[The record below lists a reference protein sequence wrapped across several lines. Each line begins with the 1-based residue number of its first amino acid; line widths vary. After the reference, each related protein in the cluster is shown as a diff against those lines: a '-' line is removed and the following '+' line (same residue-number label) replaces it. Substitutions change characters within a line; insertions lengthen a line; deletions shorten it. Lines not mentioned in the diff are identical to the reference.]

1 MTMRHGLKTSI
12 SALAAAAMLAASPA
26 QAATAG
32 IPDSDTA
39 LLTAMVLQ
47 QLKDSAQLGGIL
59 LTAQQSL
66 QTAQQSVAVLQSLSD
81 VATEAKF
88 LIENPD
94 EILNGAK
101 AGFESTFPELKAIQ
115 KDAERLS
122 ESFSGQTTGGVN
134 PFALQE
140 LFRNGNLVG
149 DKGYNTLMMLDE
161 TIYKL
166 TDEHLLLKR
175 EMQDI
180 KETNEEKRKLLGRG
194 ILTESLA
201 ATTAKAALD
210 TAVTSAVT
218 SSNIAE
224 LVRMQKLE
232 RMKAAD
238 AGSASSVRMEG
249 AYRNLSDVGAVDTR
263 LNPLAP
269 TKVGGD
275 QGGPRGLQ

>member
-1 MTMRHGLKTSI
+1 MRAFTRTL
-12 SALAAAAMLAASPA
+12 SAVVVSTALVTASPA
-26 QAATAG
+26 SAATAG

-66 QTAQQSVAVLQSLSD
+66 EAANRTVAVLQSLND
-81 VATEAKF
+81 VAVEARY
-88 LIENPD
+88 LVENPD

-101 AGFESTFPELKAIQ
+101 AGFEKTFPELKAIQ
-115 KDAERLS
+115 KDAERLI
-122 ESFSGQTTGGVN
+122 ESYGNSTTGEVN

-140 LFRNGNLVG
+140 LFRNAELLGNE
-149 DKGYNTLMMLDE
+149 GYDTIMMMDE
-161 TIYKL
+161 VVYKL
-166 TDEHLLLKR
+166 TDEHILLKNEVKTIR
-175 EMQDI
+175 EI
-180 KETNEEKRKLLGRG
+180 NEEKRTLLGRG
-194 ILTESLA
+194 ILTESLPSI
-201 ATTAKAALD
+201 TAKAALD
-210 TAVTSAVT
+210 TAIVSAIT

-238 AGSASSVRMEG
+238 AGSAAAVRMDG
-249 AYRNLSDVGAVDTR
+249 AYKNLGDAAAVDSR

-269 TKVGGD
+269 TRIGNDTGA
-275 QGGPRGLQ
+275 PRGLQ

>member
-1 MTMRHGLKTSI
+1 VPASTRTLK
-12 SALAAAAMLAASPA
+12 ALALSTALLTASPA
-26 QAATAG
+26 SASTAG

-47 QLKDSAQLGGIL
+47 QLKDSAQIGSIL

-66 QTAQQSVAVLQSLSD
+66 QTAQQSVAVLKSLSD
-81 VATEAKF
+81 VAVEAKF

-101 AGFESTFPELKAIQ
+101 AGFESSFPELKAIQ
-115 KDAERLS
+115 KDAERLT

-140 LFRNGNLVG
+140 LFRNGNLLG
-149 DKGYNTLMMLDE
+149 DKGYNTLMMIDE
-161 TIYKL
+161 SIYKL
-166 TDEHLLLKR
+166 TDEHLLLKQ

-180 KETNEEKRKLLGRG
+180 RETNEEKRKLLGRG

-210 TAVTSAVT
+210 TAVTSAIT

-224 LVRMQKLE
+224 LVRLQKLE

-238 AGSASSVRMEG
+238 AGTAAAVRMEG
-249 AYRNLSDVGAVDTR
+249 AYKNLVDAAPTDTR
-263 LNPLAP
+263 LNPLAK
-269 TKVGGD
+269 TRIGSDTGA
-275 QGGPRGLQ
+275 PRGLQ